1 MEEGGRASGRGRS
14 GARAAGAE
22 QRDRARRERRRR
34 RGRAPR
40 RHGTARTPQ
49 RNKYCWRRRGGQSE
63 QASARRVMFT
73 QGSTTS
79 GRNGK
84 GTCYETD
91 RRTCW
96 ANARWKSGRPL
107 WSVRREDDT
116 TGKTAGCEN
125 GEGRTRSGRKGS
137 GGYGPGTRE
146 REGSTSNHTTV
157 TYTHTT
163 PHIPITAQPQQYHA
177 GSSRTLHTPLAL
189 RTGRGEAR
197 PTGCRSRTGAP
208 CNKGV
213 GDVGTGP
220 NSRTEQNTRAPR
232 SPPPAGSCR
241 AAPRSTRLFSS
252 RDSSRM
258 S

>member
-1 MEEGGRASGRGRS
+1 MEEGGRASGRGRP
-14 GARAAGAE
+14 GARAAEAGR
-22 QRDRARRERRRR
+22 RDRARREQRRR
-34 RGRAPR
+34 RGHAPR
-40 RHGTARTPQ
+40 RHGTAKTPQ
-49 RNKYCWRRRGGQSE
+49 AQRKKYCWRRHSGQSE
-63 QASARRVMFT
+63 QASARRAMFT
-73 QGSTTS
+73 HGSTTS

-91 RRTCW
+91 RRTRW
-96 ANARWKSGRPL
+96 ANARWKSGRRR
-107 WSVRREDDT
+107 WSVRREGGT

-125 GEGRTRSGRKGS
+125 DEGRTRGRKGS

-146 REGSTSNHTTV
+146 REGSTSNHTTN

-177 GSSRTLHTPLAL
+177 GSSRTLHT
-189 RTGRGEAR
+189 TGRGEAR

-220 NSRTEQNTRAPR
+220 NSRTEQN
-232 SPPPAGSCR
+232 
-241 AAPRSTRLFSS
+241 S
-252 RDSSRM
+252 RRRGAHRHQNAIFTHKSQ
-258 S
+258 

>member
-1 MEEGGRASGRGRS
+1 MQF
-14 GARAAGAE
+14 AAE
-22 QRDRARRERRRR
+22 SVTLNTEFEIETRDGEDAAAQEILET
-34 RGRAPR
+34 PR
-40 RHGTARTPQ
+40 RPKRTGVGWAI
-49 RNKYCWRRRGGQSE
+49 YVYTS
-63 QASARRVMFT
+63 
-73 QGSTTS
+73 STTS

-96 ANARWKSGRPL
+96 ANARWKSGRPR

-177 GSSRTLHTPLAL
+177 GSSRTLHT
-189 RTGRGEAR
+189 TGRGEAR

-220 NSRTEQNTRAPR
+220 NSRTEQNSTATGYCANALFTSDSGLSTEGQSTHDFRVTSHKRQYFKRASLRCSGHPLQ
-232 SPPPAGSCR
+232 P
-241 AAPRSTRLFSS
+241 FSNHP
-252 RDSSRM
+252 
-258 S
+258 

>member
-1 MEEGGRASGRGRS
+1 
-14 GARAAGAE
+14 
-22 QRDRARRERRRR
+22 
-34 RGRAPR
+34 
-40 RHGTARTPQ
+40 
-49 RNKYCWRRRGGQSE
+49 
-63 QASARRVMFT
+63 MFT
-73 QGSTTS
+73 HGSTTS

-91 RRTCW
+91 RRTRW
-96 ANARWKSGRPL
+96 ANARWKSGRPR
-107 WSVRREDDT
+107 WSVRREGGT

-125 GEGRTRSGRKGS
+125 DEGRTRGRKGS

-146 REGSTSNHTTV
+146 REGSTSNHTTN

-177 GSSRTLHTPLAL
+177 GSSRTLHT
-189 RTGRGEAR
+189 TGRGEAR

-220 NSRTEQNTRAPR
+220 NSRTEQNTTV
-232 SPPPAGSCR
+232 SPPQTRPDNGIAARLSSALAGR
-241 AAPRSTRLFSS
+241 AASPCGGAKQPAPHALRRVVLLEWPGSLPP
-252 RDSSRM
+252 
-258 S
+258 

>member
-1 MEEGGRASGRGRS
+1 MEEGGRASGRGRP
-14 GARAAGAE
+14 GARAAEAGR
-22 QRDRARRERRRR
+22 RDRARREQRRR
-34 RGRAPR
+34 RGHAPR
-40 RHGTARTPQ
+40 RHGAAKTPQ
-49 RNKYCWRRRGGQSE
+49 RKKYCWRRRSGQSE
-63 QASARRVMFT
+63 QASARRAMFT
-73 QGSTTS
+73 HGSTTS

-91 RRTCW
+91 KRTRW
-96 ANARWKSGRPL
+96 ANARWKSGRPR
-107 WSVRREDDT
+107 WSVRREGGT

-125 GEGRTRSGRKGS
+125 DEGRTRGRKGS

-146 REGSTSNHTTV
+146 REGSTSNHTTN

-177 GSSRTLHTPLAL
+177 GSSRTLHT
-189 RTGRGEAR
+189 TGRGEAR

-220 NSRTEQNTRAPR
+220 NSRTEQNRPFTLVKRPR
-232 SPPPAGSCR
+232 
-241 AAPRSTRLFSS
+241 
-252 RDSSRM
+252 
-258 S
+258 